1 MGTRTI
7 SAALILGAGLLLA
20 PTAASAKRRPARVTV
35 VHVIEHADTDVTIDT
50 GKAGDTSGDLLTFHN
65 LLYDKKDR
73 KVVGRDQGYCIRISP
88 QDGSYECNWTAFLAG
103 GQITVEGPFL
113 DNAGSTLA
121 ITGGTGRYRRA
132 RGEMELRSR
141 EGGTKFDF
149 IYRIAR

>member
-1 MGTRTI
+1 MITR
-7 SAALILGAGLLLA
+7 SATGPLANADSALPPGW
-20 PTAASAKRRPARVTV
+20 R
-35 VHVIEHADTDVTIDT
+35 
-50 GKAGDTSGDLLTFHN
+50 
-65 LLYDKKDR
+65 DKKDR

-141 EGGTKFDF
+141 ENGTKFDF